1 MSETKLQKKLK
12 RDPRFIPY
20 NEKYDF
26 DYVLNYLKK
35 TVKSKTDS
43 YVEHN
48 ALNSSFFNPYFTEY
62 KEYFKEITKGN
73 DLALKDF
80 LELIITFAN
89 RDLYL
94 VTACL
99 RESNN
104 DRTEIDYDG
113 MMNSTIQSNIP
124 ELGQINAQ
132 AGLEASHDG
141 LNMVLNMT
149 LKNYDDDGSS
159 NYELKHL
166 DNCAKL
172 LVFSNIYIVI
182 KSGYDIAIWEDYA
195 IRYSKKSDEL
205 KIKIIHKENQYLN
218 RIGEYRLKRNI
229 FSSKMV
235 VLSAFQ
241 EQNAFYQHIS
251 KEANKK
257 RKAKRLKRTTLDENE
272 IKYKL
277 ADGIEKETVFKEL
290 QSFASLTTY
299 YAFIRDETLPNINN
313 VNLYDVLVLFT
324 EVQHLFG
331 EAFEIKKVETAT
343 DVENF
348 NLFKLKIKKHE
359 LIEYLQ
365 RKTKYSRNQVKQTL
379 ELFIHKEGFYNIW
392 ERPLIEIENYLFPVI
407 LPLIS
412 PNTLRMLDYWL
423 EKGGFDLDSRGLLF
437 EKHIK
442 NVLSFEF
449 KRKGYK
455 FNIPIENIFRN
466 NNDEFEE
473 IDLIVEL
480 KKITLIAEVKC
491 IKYPFDPRDYYN
503 MHSRLIEGAEQIN
516 RKTKFLIDNRDYFK
530 NNGFLSKPIVK
541 LVITNYP
548 IFSGY
553 EIDGVPITD
562 FSLLENYFINGRFGK
577 GRMVGTKKG
586 VEIDDTFHSE
596 IKYYQNE
603 DELSDNLERFFKNPI
618 PITEKLKDVYI
629 EETQI
634 SLPEANPKI
643 IMDYVKFKQSNEI

>member
-35 TVKSKTDS
+35 TVKSKTGS

-62 KEYFKEITKGN
+62 KEYFKEITKRN
-73 DLALKDF
+73 DIALEDF

-94 VTACL
+94 VTARL
-99 RESNN
+99 RESNK
-104 DRTEIDYDG
+104 DRTEMDYDG
-113 MMNSTIQSNIP
+113 MMNSTFLSNIP

-132 AGLEASHDG
+132 AALEASHDG

-149 LKNYDDDGSS
+149 LQNYNDNGSS

-172 LVFSNIYIVI
+172 LGFSNIYIVI

-195 IRYSKKSDEL
+195 IRYSKESDEL
-205 KIKIIHKENQYLN
+205 KIKIINKENQYLN
-218 RIGEYRLKRNI
+218 RIGEYRLERNI

-241 EQNAFYQHIS
+241 EKNAFYQYIS

-257 RKAKRLKRTTLDENE
+257 RKAKRLKRIKLDKSE

-299 YAFIRDETLPNINN
+299 YAFIRDEILPNINN
-313 VNLYDVLVLFT
+313 VNLYDVLVLYT
-324 EVQHLFG
+324 EVQHLFS
-331 EAFEIKKVETAT
+331 EAFKIKKVETAT

-348 NLFKLKIKKHE
+348 NLFKLKIKKPE
-359 LIEYLQ
+359 LIEYLL

-379 ELFIHKEGFYNIW
+379 ELFIQKEGFYNIW
-392 ERPLIEIENYLFPVI
+392 ERPLIEIENFLFPII

-423 EKGGFDLDSRGLLF
+423 EKGGFDLDSRGSLF
-437 EKHIK
+437 EIHIK
-442 NVLSFEF
+442 NVLSLEF
-449 KRKGYK
+449 QRKGYE
-455 FNIPIENIFRN
+455 FNIPNENIFRN
-466 NNDEFEE
+466 NKDEFEE

-503 MHSRLIEGAEQIN
+503 MHSRLSEGAEQIN

-530 NNGFLSKPIVK
+530 NNSFLSKPIVK

-553 EIDGVPITD
+553 EIDRVPITD
-562 FSLLENYFINGRFGK
+562 FSLLENYFINGKFGK

-603 DELSDNLERFFKNPI
+603 DELSDNLENFFKNPI